1 MTESKYNTYIWHQ
14 LELFCR
20 IWKKEKISCSY
31 CKQEKYGNWTVT
43 FTFSI
48 CICVSEPEQYVHIH
62 VVRKAEEGYVL
73 GIGGSSNMFLK
84 VENQF

>member
-14 LELFCR
+14 LELFYR
-20 IWKKEKISCSY
+20 IWKKDKISCSY
-31 CKQEKYGNWTVT
+31 CKQEKCGNWTVT

-48 CICVSEPEQYVHIH
+48 CICVSEPEQYVHID

-73 GIGGSSNMFLK
+73 GIGLSSNIFLK